1 MADASQ
7 RAAWTFRGLLLFLLL
22 VQSCLLFYRLDLLPV
37 WGDEQFTL
45 HVIQRPWAEIPPIL
59 RADIHPPVYYFLL
72 RAWTNLPWPGTLIE
86 QARGFSALVALLST
100 VLFYALWLRKKSATL
115 TMWFLALW
123 VLSPTLLLYSRM
135 ARSYSLQLF
144 AAILA
149 AYAAV
154 AFLRDPRSRR
164 WLLAYVAAAVL
175 LLYIHYLPG
184 LAIAGAVAVLLAL
197 RCGREKSRPLAKRWV
212 AVNALIVI
220 LYLPWLATLAHAL
233 TRVSEADPY
242 FLVDNFALETI
253 VKLVYW
259 FTSFTFGESFPAWAI
274 ALGVVLGP
282 GVAWLLRSGARPAPS
297 WGAVAGV
304 TAVIAYLGATAWV
317 SFPFVGARLLF
328 LLPFYVLWLARG
340 REAHPR
346 FGTLILGGIL
356 VVSIGARTSYFQKR
370 DFLNQG
376 YLVPF
381 GEIAEQIEQHTAG
394 RQAVV
399 LVDGYNTDPTPL
411 LAALEGRAT
420 VIKIR
425 GEAAMQQAQHQIQKG
440 EAEVVWFLR
449 NTHDVSPGGVVSAL
463 ENELILRYD
472 PHPIY
477 YVPYSPADRFA
488 AGMLS
493 WPAEPAFHYQLTEF
507 RKRAEGSVAI
517 SP

>member
-1 MADASQ
+1 LIKHWI
-7 RAAWTFRGLLLFLLL
+7 AANLL
-22 VQSCLLFYRLDLLPV
+22 
-37 WGDEQFTL
+37 
-45 HVIQRPWAEIPPIL
+45 
-59 RADIHPPVYYFLL
+59 
-72 RAWTNLPWPGTLIE
+72 
-86 QARGFSALVALLST
+86 
-100 VLFYALWLRKKSATL
+100 
-115 TMWFLALW
+115 
-123 VLSPTLLLYSRM
+123 
-135 ARSYSLQLF
+135 
-144 AAILA
+144 
-149 AYAAV
+149 
-154 AFLRDPRSRR
+154 
-164 WLLAYVAAAVL
+164 
-175 LLYIHYLPG
+175 
-184 LAIAGAVAVLLAL
+184 IA
-197 RCGREKSRPLAKRWV
+197 
-212 AVNALIVI
+212 I

-274 ALGVVLGP
+274 VLGVVLGP

-328 LLPFYVLWLARG
+328 LLPFYLLWLARG

-346 FGTLILGGIL
+346 LGTLILGGIL
-356 VVSIGARTSYFQKR
+356 VVSIGARTSYFEKR

-381 GEIAEQIEQHTAG
+381 HEIASHIEQRTAG

-399 LVDGYNTDPTPL
+399 LVDGYNTDPAPL

-440 EAEVVWFLR
+440 DAEVVWFLR
-449 NTHDVSPGGVVSAL
+449 NTHDVSPGAVVSTL
-463 ENELILRYD
+463 ENELIMRYE

-477 YVPYSPADRFA
+477 YVPYSAADRFA

-507 RKRAEGSVAI
+507 RKRAEGSVAN